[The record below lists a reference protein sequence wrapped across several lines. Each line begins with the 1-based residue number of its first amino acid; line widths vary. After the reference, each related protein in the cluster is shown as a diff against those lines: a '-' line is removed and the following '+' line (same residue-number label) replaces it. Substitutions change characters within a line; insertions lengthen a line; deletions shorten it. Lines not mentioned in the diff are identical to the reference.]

1 MHAEQAALVAL
12 LQRRPEGMR
21 WPEIT
26 AEVLEIGSA
35 LEVWHRLVPATLI
48 GAPGQPDALESAAQD
63 MDRWA
68 IDLPEGRAQIDS
80 DRHAGVVGAPV
91 DAEEVDAALSRVSP
105 TATA

>member
-1 MHAEQAALVAL
+1 
-12 LQRRPEGMR
+12 
-21 WPEIT
+21 
-26 AEVLEIGSA
+26 
-35 LEVWHRLVPATLI
+35 
-48 GAPGQPDALESAAQD
+48 